1 MSDGDQRNGR
11 GGSTRGVDGW
21 QSRLGTLGVV
31 TAVTV
36 LIWTWAAGKTE
47 SSEILDGVEL
57 RFTTTEPSRLRIT
70 PPTIRLSQLTAR
82 GSTRALNRLRELPR
96 TFEFTAGS
104 GGVPATE
111 GTHVLSVSDL
121 FSRISEVA
129 DSGLAIDAEPATV
142 EIVVTALES
151 RTLRLEA
158 ELPGVSTQGDTEVQ
172 PPTAE
177 LLLPAA
183 MEVPASQLFAI
194 AAVNAAQLDRL
205 EPGRRETVN
214 ASLRLPPELAALA
227 GSAIPLPATAR
238 VTFTPRVLDRETV
251 LPRVPV
257 QIAGISEDFTRY
269 RIESSPAFLDDV
281 EIRGPA
287 ETIGRIE
294 AGTRVL
300 AFVHLTTDELE
311 SAAAAA
317 APITK
322 AISMWLLP
330 AGVEVRR
337 VGEIEGA
344 RPEISLRVERIA
356 EPSNG

>member
-158 ELPGVSTQGDTEVQ
+158 LSGPLAADAAELQARLDAWRATYNQRRPHGHWLSSRGRQSHHRNRRRTSRRTASVRAAGWCSCRSPGTPARAARCARQWAASSCR
-172 PPTAE
+172 PTARSPRR
-177 LLLPAA
+177 PART
-183 MEVPASQLFAI
+183 AS
-194 AAVNAAQLDRL
+194 R
-205 EPGRRETVN
+205 
-214 ASLRLPPELAALA
+214 
-227 GSAIPLPATAR
+227 ATCR
-238 VTFTPRVLDRETV
+238 
-251 LPRVPV
+251 
-257 QIAGISEDFTRY
+257 
-269 RIESSPAFLDDV
+269 
-281 EIRGPA
+281 
-287 ETIGRIE
+287 
-294 AGTRVL
+294 
-300 AFVHLTTDELE
+300 
-311 SAAAAA
+311 
-317 APITK
+317 
-322 AISMWLLP
+322 
-330 AGVEVRR
+330 
-337 VGEIEGA
+337 
-344 RPEISLRVERIA
+344 
-356 EPSNG
+356 